1 VTTAASGPAAE
12 HAARWWADAR
22 QAWPQLQLSSDAL
35 RDYVS
40 ARVVRAGDEELLH
53 AADLYLC
60 AACLAGEPTALAAF
74 DEHVI
79 AQLAPVLAQLGLTR
93 DEADEVRQQLRDRLL
108 VADGSAPRL
117 VDYSGRAD
125 LRTWVRTAAV
135 RAGIDLLRR
144 RKPTTGDDDRLD
156 ALPALAD
163 DPELAHL
170 KRRYAGELSA
180 AVAAAL
186 AALAP
191 RDRLLLKY
199 AYLDGLT
206 VEQIG
211 GVYGVHR
218 ATAARWVAAA
228 RDRLSAETHARLSAR
243 LGLTPSELRSVARLV
258 ESQLDLS
265 LGQLLR

>member
-1 VTTAASGPAAE
+1 MTIAASEIAAE
-12 HAARWWADAR
+12 EAARWWADAR
-22 QAWPQLQLSSDAL
+22 AAWPQLQLSSDAL
-35 RDYVS
+35 RDYV
-40 ARVVRAGDEELLH
+40 ATRLLRVADAATVH

-60 AACLAGEPTALAAF
+60 AACVAGEPAAIAAF

-79 AQLAPVLAQLGLTR
+79 AQLTPVLAQLGLTR
-93 DEADEVRQQLRDRLL
+93 DEADEVRQQLRDKLL
-108 VADGSAPRL
+108 VADGAAPRL

-144 RKPTTGDDDRLD
+144 RKPGTGDEDRLA

-170 KRRYAGELSA
+170 KQRYAGELAA
-180 AVAAAL
+180 AVSAAL
-186 AALAP
+186 AELAP

-228 RDRLSAETHARLSAR
+228 RDRLSAETHARLIAR